1 MKDIEVM
8 AAVVYTLL
16 VVLVALVL
24 YAYLV
29 RFSRWSNGWS
39 PSRRARTWRPLEP
52 LFAAVRAMRKPA
64 TMPAGVKRAPYL
76 AGPVVSVVAGLTAL
90 LLLPWRA
97 GAPPLIDWNVPL
109 TTVLGLCAVS
119 LFGSVMDGWASSQAT
134 ERRSAYTVAVRGWA
148 FLLIAA
154 LALGATTVVLTNSW
168 DVHILVASQR
178 AAWPMALFQPLG
190 FYLFAVAMLLASPRA
205 PQDALRGSRWL
216 LADFHLQHS
225 GSIAALYHLSEHVHV
240 MVTGLIGAL
249 VYLGGWLGPGGN
261 ALPWALLK
269 ALAVV
274 LVLEWARPRLLQRH
288 AARTPWAIYLLLAVL
303 NLALTIGLK
312 WWGMPG

>member
-1 MKDIEVM
+1 MT
-8 AAVVYTLL
+8 AVVYTLS

-52 LFAAVRAMRKPA
+52 LLAAVRAMRKPA
-64 TMPAGVKRAPYL
+64 TMPAGVKRAAYL

-119 LFGSVMDGWASSQAT
+119 LFGSVMDGWASSEAS

-148 FLLIAA
+148 FLLIAL

-168 DVHILVASQR
+168 DPHVLVASQR
-178 AAWPMALFQPLG
+178 AARPLALFQPLG

-240 MVTGLIGAL
+240 MVTGLISAL
-249 VYLGGWLGPGGN
+249 VYLGGWLGPGGD

-288 AARTPWAIYLLLAVL
+288 TARTPWAIYLLLAIL
-303 NLALTIGLK
+303 NLGLTIGLA
-312 WWGMPG
+312 WWGMPI